1 MRPAAIERSDF
12 RGPVRWQPAV
22 CPHALISDDARAC
35 YTLLLMQKNQ
45 TGTLI
50 ADNEDPNHRKGTV
63 IDVTVCILAVF
74 LVIAACVL
82 LWWQK
87 GGTWFEQPLLNV
99 IGYVGVAVSLMGV
112 LLAYLIFRRQA
123 REGASASRY
132 QKRVL
137 AELQSLL
144 VGVDQKVS
152 DLAVQQ
158 ASDSVSD
165 AEAEQGAAAEDLWAA
180 FTTETDDSAVYLS
193 SPSGKRRRVYV
204 PRAVPLA
211 VIGALVKTWDG
222 QGLTGRWTLGALRGA
237 FRAEGKGNHPWYL
250 VFAPPGED
258 SQPRVWKITRGPGGT
273 DHAVQIRDGS
283 EFQ

>member
-1 MRPAAIERSDF
+1 MR
-12 RGPVRWQPAV
+12 
-22 CPHALISDDARAC
+22 
-35 YTLLLMQKNQ
+35 KKQ
-45 TGTLI
+45 TGDLI
-50 ADNEDPNHRKGTV
+50 ADNEDPNHGKGTV
-63 IDVTVCILAVF
+63 VDVTVCILGVLLVVAVC
-74 LVIAACVL
+74 LL

-99 IGYVGVAVSLMGV
+99 IGYVGVAVSIVGV

-123 REGASASRY
+123 REGASANHY

-137 AELQSLL
+137 AELQLLL

-158 ASDSVSD
+158 ASDSVPD
-165 AEAEQGAAAEDLWAA
+165 AEAEQGAAAEDLWEA
-180 FTTETDDSAVYLS
+180 FTPETEDSAVYLS
-193 SPSGKRRRVYV
+193 SPSGRRRRVYV
-204 PRAVPLA
+204 PRAIPLA

-222 QGLTGRWTLGALRGA
+222 QGLTGRWTVGALRGA

-250 VFAPPGED
+250 VLAPPGDD
-258 SQPRVWKITRGPGGT
+258 STPRVWKVTRGPGGT
-273 DHAVQIRDGS
+273 DHAMQIRDGR